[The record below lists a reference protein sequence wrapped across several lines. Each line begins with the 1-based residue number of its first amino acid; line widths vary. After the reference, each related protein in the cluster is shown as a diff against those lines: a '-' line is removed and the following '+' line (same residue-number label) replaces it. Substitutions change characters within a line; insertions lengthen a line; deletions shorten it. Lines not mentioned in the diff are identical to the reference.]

1 VEAGLIMIFQ
11 PVVMFVLSPIAGRI
25 SDRIEPRI
33 VASIGMAF
41 SALGLMML
49 IPLSTDTPLAYL
61 IACLVML
68 GVGFG
73 LFSSPNTNAVMSA
86 VKKKYYGVAS
96 GIIGTMRLFGQMF
109 SMGLVALIF
118 SFYMGGIQIT
128 SDNSFLF
135 LQSIH
140 IAFIIFAILC
150 VLGIAASLARGKVHE
165 QEEPE

>member
-1 VEAGLIMIFQ
+1 
-11 PVVMFVLSPIAGRI
+11 MFVLSPIAGRL
-25 SDRIEPRI
+25 SDHIEPRI

-41 SALGLMML
+41 SALGLLML
-49 IPLSTDTPLAYL
+49 IPLSTDTSLAYL

-96 GIIGTMRLFGQMF
+96 GIIGTMRLLGQMF
-109 SMGLVALIF
+109 SMSLVTLIF
-118 SFYMGGIQIT
+118 SYYIGGMQVT
-128 SDNSFLF
+128 PQNSPLF
-135 LQSIH
+135 LKSIH
-140 IAFIIFAILC
+140 IAYIIFAVLC
-150 VLGIAASLARGKVHE
+150 VFGIAASLARGKVHE